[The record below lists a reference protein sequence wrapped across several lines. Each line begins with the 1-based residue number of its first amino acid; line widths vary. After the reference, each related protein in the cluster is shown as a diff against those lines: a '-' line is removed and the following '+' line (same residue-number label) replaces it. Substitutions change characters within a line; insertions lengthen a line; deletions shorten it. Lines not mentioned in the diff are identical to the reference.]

1 MEQRE
6 VAPSRL
12 NPLREALLC
21 SLFQDCLLPAEVQ
34 DHPRSLGKESQ
45 REREV
50 GREGRE
56 MKKEGEALMRENQP
70 TNITGYVSVGLISPV
85 KNHSFDLCFP
95 GTQS

>member
-21 SLFQDCLLPAEVQ
+21 SLFQDCLLHAEVQ

-45 REREV
+45 RERSWE
-50 GREGRE
+50 EGKRDE
-56 MKKEGEALMRENQP
+56 GGGSSDKEKTNQP
-70 TNITGYVSVGLISPV
+70 IS
-85 KNHSFDLCFP
+85 
-95 GTQS
+95 